1 MARLVGN
8 TRPRV
13 NLGLWASFVFILA
26 LLAAVGTYL
35 LGVLTHL
42 IGG

>member
-13 NLGLWASFVFILA
+13 NLAFWASFVFVLA
-26 LLAAVGTYL
+26 LLGAVGTYF
-35 LGVLTHL
+35 LGILTHL
-42 IGG
+42 VGG